1 MRRLS
6 PPRVDFPLLIQRA
19 GRIAGRVTRYGR
31 LCLDRRCAS
40 FPLTVAGAEHLRLL
54 RERPCLLVAN
64 HVLIRAENAPL
75 GVWTQA
81 RALSLLNQ
89 PPDSFLLRRVV
100 REHTGLP
107 LHVIAKSARGWW
119 SPRPW
124 ARLLQKK
131 IGQPFGKGL
140 LEGMEFVP
148 VEHNPDCFHR
158 TFFQSAAAPVSHGY
172 PLLIFPGRLRHDPD
186 GGCRDPLAEPGQTE
200 ACLLPGAAHLAR
212 KFGLPIIPV
221 FIQGGDTWRPDKP
234 TCISIAPAFWTEG
247 MTKDAINREIVKRM
261 QALTAPL
268 VTSPLRLSIPP
279 PAGDDT
285 RRVRRQEQP
294 AP

>member
-1 MRRLS
+1 MS
-6 PPRVDFPLLIQRA
+6 FPTPPRVDLAVLSRRA
-19 GRIAGRVTRYGR
+19 GRLAGRGTRCGR

-40 FPLTVAGAEHLRLL
+40 FPLIVTGAEHLHLL
-54 RERPCLLVAN
+54 QEQSCLLVAN
-64 HVLIRAENAPL
+64 HVLIRAEDAPL

-100 REHTGLP
+100 REQTGRP
-107 LHVIAKSARGWW
+107 LHVVAKSDRGWW

-124 ARLLQKK
+124 VRCLQKR

-140 LEGMEFVP
+140 LEGMEFIP

-158 TFFQSAAAPVSHGY
+158 TFFQSAAEPVRRGL

-186 GGCRDPLAEPGQTE
+186 GCHDPLAEHGQTA

-212 KFGLPIIPV
+212 KFGLPIIPL
-221 FIQGGDTWRPDKP
+221 FIQGGDTWRPEKP
-234 TCISIAPAFWTEG
+234 TCIFIGPAFRTES
-247 MTKDAINREIVKRM
+247 MTKAAINRQIIEQM
-261 QALTAPL
+261 QALLPAPL
-268 VTSPLRLSIPP
+268 LGLPPEPPIPL
-279 PAGDDT
+279 PAHCAKLDPKPFDC
-285 RRVRRQEQP
+285 Q
-294 AP
+294 